1 MKEEGKIC
9 STWWKKVKISVW
21 VVREGFTK
29 KVHIINKEWKEL
41 WVSGERHNHQK
52 EAQRVQNP

>member
-41 WVSGERHNHQK
+41 WVSGERHNH
-52 EAQRVQNP
+52 